1 MIENRSTVTAP
12 VQSALLLAAFV
23 GLTIFLSQAHKKM
36 GPGSVESILQRLFA
50 PASKLLAPLFVR

>member
-12 VQSALLLAAFV
+12 VQSALLLAA
-23 GLTIFLSQAHKKM
+23 LTIFLSQAHKKM

-50 PASKLLAPLFVR
+50 PVSKLLAPLFVR